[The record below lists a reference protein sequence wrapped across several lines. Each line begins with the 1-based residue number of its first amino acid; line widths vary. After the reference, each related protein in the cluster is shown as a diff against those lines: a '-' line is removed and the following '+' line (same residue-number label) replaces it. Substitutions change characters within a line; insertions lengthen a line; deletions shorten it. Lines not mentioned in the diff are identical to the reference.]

1 MASGLPTGRA
11 RVCRPL
17 NATVPI
23 PAKVVKANRSGTVTE
38 DAVLAGKARFTE
50 ESRRSDTDGV
60 PDQVKGA
67 TISLV
72 GTPVEGYIP
81 MSAVPVIRC
90 GEFVTSKLAQPQAE
104 RCKC

>member
-1 MASGLPTGRA
+1 
-11 RVCRPL
+11 
-17 NATVPI
+17 
-23 PAKVVKANRSGTVTE
+23 VVKASRSGTVTE

-50 ESRRSDTDGV
+50 ESRRSDPDGV

-72 GTPVEGYIP
+72 GTPVGGYIP